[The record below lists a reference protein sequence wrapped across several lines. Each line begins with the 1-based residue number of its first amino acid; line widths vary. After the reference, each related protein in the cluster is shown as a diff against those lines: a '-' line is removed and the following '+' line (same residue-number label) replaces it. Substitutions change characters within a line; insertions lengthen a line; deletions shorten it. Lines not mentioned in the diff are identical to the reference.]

1 MKLQI
6 FLWTV
11 FQNFHFLYKLYLQT
25 CAYMQVFKAL
35 SDETRYL
42 MTKILL
48 EEDRKMCICE
58 FEAFFEKDSSVLY
71 RNIKKME
78 EAGIVSTSK
87 DGRKL
92 FADIKDKEAVNDLI
106 SAVERIESDLP
117 IHSIPEKVTS

>member
-1 MKLQI
+1 
-6 FLWTV
+6 
-11 FQNFHFLYKLYLQT
+11 
-25 CAYMQVFKAL
+25 MQVFKAL

-71 RNIKKME
+71 RNIKKLE
-78 EAGIVSTSK
+78 DAGIVSTGK

-92 FADIKDKEAVNDLI
+92 FAEIEDEEAVNDLI